1 MRTSARNQFTGRLT
15 HIRWGTALC
24 EVELQLTGGE
34 RIVCM
39 VSSDRAITLRLQLG
53 GVAFA
58 LISPTSVIVTTDRT
72 DGFRLSARNQLS
84 GSIKQLRTGV
94 ENTEVFIAL
103 KGADTLLAI
112 VTNES
117 ARELELAEGKV
128 VSAIFRASSV
138 ILGVAT

>member
-1 MRTSARNQFTGRLT
+1 MRTSARNQFCGRLI

-58 LISPTSVIVTTDRT
+58 LISPTSVIVTPDRT

-94 ENTEVFIAL
+94 ENTEVLIAL

-117 ARELELAEGKV
+117 ARELELAEGNM

-138 ILGVAT
+138 ILGVAM

>member
-1 MRTSARNQFTGRLT
+1 
-15 HIRWGTALC
+15 
-24 EVELQLTGGE
+24 
-34 RIVCM
+34 M